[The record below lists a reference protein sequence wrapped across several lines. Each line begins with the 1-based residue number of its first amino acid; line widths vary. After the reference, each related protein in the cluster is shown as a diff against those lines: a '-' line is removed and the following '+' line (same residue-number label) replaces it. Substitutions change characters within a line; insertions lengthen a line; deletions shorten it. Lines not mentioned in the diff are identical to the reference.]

1 MERYAAV
8 VGRHFPGVGGEFR
21 MLFPAQDGGA
31 EWRAVMFLCCRRR
44 RETARITE
52 CNQVG
57 AVSLGPRAGSIETE
71 MQNTRRNLQR
81 REWPGVEFAEDG
93 GPEWMRRQPRRFA
106 VADQNLRAHGSI
118 PLDQAPE
125 KMSPRSD

>member
-1 MERYAAV
+1 MPPSLAGISQV
-8 VGRHFPGVGGEFR
+8 LGGEFR

-57 AVSLGPRAGSIETE
+57 AVSLGPRAGALTLFLTLHAREGADGQAVVCPLLRVARQREGSRQNSIGSLALTHLH
-71 MQNTRRNLQR
+71 TLI
-81 REWPGVEFAEDG
+81 
-93 GPEWMRRQPRRFA
+93 
-106 VADQNLRAHGSI
+106 RARGFS
-118 PLDQAPE
+118 
-125 KMSPRSD
+125 